1 MDKTHLV
8 NYHIL
13 KISALFWIY
22 HFSSLFNCEG
32 NILRKLYLL
41 KKLGER
47 YTCFTNSMIFPSQV
61 LARSSLFPKVIY
73 YTCIFTLS
81 NSMCLFLDPE
91 EENEVCMEKAVFI
104 VATLAVMT
112 ALVASAVTALTFVKK
127 SRANAD
133 ALRKLDPSG
142 LTSVSLS

>member
-13 KISALFWIY
+13 KISALLWIY

-47 YTCFTNSMIFPSQV
+47 YTYFTNSMIFPSQV

-73 YTCIFTLS
+73 YIHVYL
-81 NSMCLFLDPE
+81 P
-91 EENEVCMEKAVFI
+91 
-104 VATLAVMT
+104 
-112 ALVASAVTALTFVKK
+112 
-127 SRANAD
+127 
-133 ALRKLDPSG
+133 
-142 LTSVSLS
+142 